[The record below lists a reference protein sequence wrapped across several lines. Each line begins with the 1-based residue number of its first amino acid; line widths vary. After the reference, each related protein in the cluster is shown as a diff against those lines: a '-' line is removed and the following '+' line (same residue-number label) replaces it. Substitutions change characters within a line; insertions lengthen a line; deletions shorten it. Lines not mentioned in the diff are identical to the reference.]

1 MSTKRDY
8 YEVLGL
14 QKSASESDIKSA
26 YRKMALKYHP
36 DRNKAAD
43 AEEKFK
49 EINEAYQILSD
60 KEKRATYD
68 QYGHAAFDPSMGGG
82 AAGGRAGAGGPFGGY
97 QSGPFTWTYQTSGG
111 AGAGGAGNYDFGDP
125 FDIFESFFGGGMGG
139 SRRRATPNYSLKI
152 SFMDAVRGGEKTV
165 EVEGKKQKIKIPAGV
180 NDGTRI
186 RFKDYTITF
195 DVATDS
201 YFRRRGNDLYV
212 DVKVPISTLVLG
224 GQIKVR
230 TLEASELKLKVRAGT
245 KSETLVRLRG
255 EGVPV
260 LNSRARGDFYVRLV
274 ADIPARVTLGDK
286 RIFEELRQKGY

>member
-1 MSTKRDY
+1 MPTKRDY

-14 QKSASESDIKSA
+14 QKNASESDIKSS

-36 DRNKAAD
+36 DKNKAPD

-60 KEKRATYD
+60 KQKRSTYD
-68 QYGHAAFDPSMGGG
+68 QYGHAAFDPSMGGSPHNSQ
-82 AAGGRAGAGGPFGGY
+82 AGGAGNPFGGY
-97 QSGPFTWTYQTSGG
+97 QSGPFTWTYQTGGGGG
-111 AGAGGAGNYDFGDP
+111 ANGNYDFGDP

-152 SFMDAVRGGEKTV
+152 PFMDAVRGGEETI
-165 EVEGKKQKIKIPAGV
+165 EINGKKQKIKIPAGV

-201 YFRRRGNDLYV
+201 YFRRQGSDLYV
-212 DVKVPISTLVLG
+212 DIKVPISTLVLG
-224 GQIKVR
+224 GQIKVK
-230 TLEASELKLKVRAGT
+230 TLETEELKLKVRAGT

-260 LNSRARGDFYVRLV
+260 LNSRVRGDFYVRLM
-274 ADIPARVTLGDK
+274 ADIPTRVTLSDK
-286 RIFEELRQKGY
+286 KVFEELRKKGF